1 MMYDAW
7 SGSNSRNYD
16 NYLENLGYLQSQ
28 SMPIK
33 EEKYALNFS
42 IKPTIP
48 DIERVIFSYPA
59 TIVLWSDH
67 TKTVV
72 KVKEGEKFDKW
83 TGLSMC
89 ICKKLYGDKFHSV
102 FKKHCKDDE
111 PISNEAEEESVLD
124 HIIRKAMEAFRG

>member
-1 MMYDAW
+1 MPTWGKNDYD
-7 SGSNSRNYD
+7 R
-16 NYLENLGYLQSQ
+16 YLDSLGYL
-28 SMPIK
+28 PLIN
-33 EEKYALNFS
+33 EENKYELKFS
-42 IKPTIP
+42 IKPTVP
-48 DIERVIFSYPA
+48 DIERVIFFYPA
-59 TIVLWSDH
+59 TIVLWSDR

-102 FKKHCKDDE
+102 FKKHCTDDE
-111 PISNEAEEESVLD
+111 PISNEAKEPGEESVLD

>member
-1 MMYDAW
+1 MPTWGKNDYD
-7 SGSNSRNYD
+7 R
-16 NYLENLGYLQSQ
+16 YLESLSYLKP
-28 SMPIK
+28 MPID
-33 EEKYALNFS
+33 EEKYELKFS

-89 ICKKLYGDKFHSV
+89 ICKKLYGNKFHSV

-111 PISNEAEEESVLD
+111 LILNEVKEPGEESVLD

>member
-1 MMYDAW
+1 MYNTW
-7 SGSNSRNYD
+7 GTRNYD
-16 NYLENLGYLQSQ
+16 QFLDSLRYVP
-28 SMPIK
+28 PIDK
-33 EEKYALNFS
+33 EKYELKFS
-42 IKPTIP
+42 TKPTVP
-48 DIERVIFSYPA
+48 DIKRVIFSYPA

-111 PISNEAEEESVLD
+111 PISNEVKEPEEESVLD
-124 HIIRKAMEAFRG
+124 HIIKKAMEAFRG

>member
-1 MMYDAW
+1 MPT
-7 SGSNSRNYD
+7 NYD
-16 NYLENLGYLQSQ
+16 KYLENLGYLN
-28 SMPIK
+28 PLK
-33 EEKYALNFS
+33 DETYELKFS
-42 IKPTIP
+42 IRPIVP
-48 DIERVIFSYPA
+48 DIEKVIFSDPA

-72 KVKEGEKFDKW
+72 KVKPGEKFDKW

-89 ICKKLYGDKFHSV
+89 ICKKLYGDKFHHI
-102 FKKHCKDDE
+102 FKKFCKDDE